1 LGEREKRKSGEFY
14 EEVGRKGKEEEEKG
28 TGDRRKKKGIRG
40 RLERYWRWEKGE
52 RHQRDI

>member
-1 LGEREKRKSGEFY
+1 MEIGERKKVEEKED
-14 EEVGRKGKEEEEKG
+14 KG